1 MSRTKSFSEIV
12 RSLVE
17 RLRLSQP
24 SLDTKPGTVSRDLF
38 IDIQADELQKIY
50 SLISLI
56 SQKQSL
62 ATASGR
68 DLDRLAGN
76 FGFSRKSGTPA
87 SGIIILSTD
96 DMTSE
101 IPVPNGMIISAKNGL
116 TFRVVGTYVMTP
128 AEKNRYAGN
137 ANRLRNALDVAGIS
151 DSFAIE
157 VPIESVISGS
167 TGNIGS
173 YQIADVV
180 TNFSLNATNINSFSG
195 GTNLESDNGFK
206 ARFLAS
212 FSGSNTGTSQG
223 YRNAI
228 LGLQGVLDAL
238 VVEPG
243 NSLMLRDGTEV
254 IQLEDS
260 TNRIVQ
266 SGSGGKVDIYV
277 LGSKLQEI
285 SESFIFLNKSPTGN
299 ISDDVNDHILGN
311 FNQDLSLTSE
321 ERRYLAFKNNNLP
334 LQPVSSVNSVIC
346 SDSGILTEAVLDQD
360 GNYVGN
366 YIIVKDLNPDTGGS
380 AFGFDKIKFV
390 NKDKNVSR
398 EVITKFKNNS
408 SDSLVFQDVDD
419 LTSVYE
425 EIQIRSENST
435 VSKVDNSVITLNHK
449 PIIQIN
455 RVVNFSTGEVYVV
468 DNNGIDNT
476 TGLNNSGQIVIKG
489 KSLPSISDKLQV
501 DYIWRKYY
509 IADKEYNRTIN
520 FNYPVPFSDS
530 VNWSI
535 NNGIKTE
542 GSTLIRSASD
552 QNYDLVMDNIISS
565 VDSVYFST
573 AIAREVLSGVGGL
586 YIDVGMDLPLNN
598 VVSILLGN
606 VDVYN
611 TKKSDGYITGKLI
624 FFPSDSGVSLGDQ
637 ISANI
642 NKIEVFD
649 IEDSDG
655 SFVNNTISLSNDLIL
670 QNNGLLS
677 FVDVAFLNGEQAT
690 VKYSAD
696 ISTIV
701 PTSELSSLPISGS
714 ESSNLLLTNNLS
726 ELTSSIQPTSFNF
739 NEDLSINSIQRE
751 GSCQLLVSLSGIPN
765 FGSIKITGTTFERLT
780 LNGFAGNMY
789 DGNILD
795 LKSILKSYLA
805 VNNIPENYFV
815 GRVSS
820 VKIGSQTLD
829 LNNYSIK
836 NNSYDSNV
844 ASSLSSLSDFQVKI
858 PDTSYNNLV
867 SYTSGTTIECVF
879 DLMIPNNSETLF
891 FYSSEDRITEKYF
904 LRISNI
910 SVTSGLRSLSGI
922 LSGSIS
928 ISSFNQPTQGSG
940 YFSDYNFKAPKDGER
955 ISVNYNL
962 NKIIIDSTSAIETVR
977 PITADVIVKEAF
989 SLPADVTGTIVVTS
1003 GFENEQDSIVEN
1015 VSNAISN
1022 LLNTATLGGLIDYSD
1037 LISTGASIQGV
1048 DSIDISLFN
1057 ESGKTGRRSF
1067 LQALDNQNIVA
1078 GIVLFTAVSRRNFR
1092 IS

>member
-50 SLISLI
+50 SLISLV

-62 ATASGR
+62 VTASGR
-68 DLDRLAGN
+68 DLDRLANN
-76 FGFSRKSGTPA
+76 FGFSRKTGTPA
-87 SGIIILSTD
+87 SGLVILSTD
-96 DMTSE
+96 DMTAE
-101 IPVPNGMIISAKNGL
+101 ISIPSGMIISAKNGL
-116 TFRVVGTYVMTP
+116 SFRVVGTYVMTP

-137 ANRLRNALDVAGIS
+137 ANRLRNALDLAGIS

-157 VPIESVISGS
+157 VPVEAVISGT

-173 YQIADVV
+173 YQVADVV
-180 TNFSLNATNINSFSG
+180 TNFSLNVTNINSFSG
-195 GTNLESDNGFK
+195 GTNLESDNAFK
-206 ARFLAS
+206 SRFLAS

-223 YRNAI
+223 YRNAV
-228 LGLQGVLDAL
+228 LGIDGVLDAL

-260 TNRIVQ
+260 SNRIVD
-266 SGSGGKVDIYV
+266 SGTGGKVDIYV
-277 LGSKLQEI
+277 LGTKLQEI

-321 ERRYLAFKNNNLP
+321 ERRYLAFKNGNLP
-334 LQPVSSVNSVIC
+334 LQPVSSVNSIIC
-346 SDSGILTEAVLDQD
+346 SDSGILTEAVLDEN

-366 YIIVKDLNPDTGGS
+366 YIVVKDTNPDTGGS
-380 AFGFDKIKFV
+380 PFGFDKIKFV
-390 NKDKNVSR
+390 NKDKNVIR
-398 EVITKFKNNS
+398 EVVTKFNNNS
-408 SDSLVFQDVDD
+408 SDSLNFQDIDD
-419 LTSVYE
+419 LSAVYE
-425 EIQIRSENST
+425 EIQIRTENSK
-435 VSKVDNSVITLNHK
+435 VSKIDNSIITLNHK
-449 PIIQIN
+449 PVTQIN
-455 RVVNFSTGEVYVV
+455 RIINFSTGEVYVV
-468 DNNGIDNT
+468 DDNGVDEN
-476 TGLNNSGQIVIKG
+476 TGLNQTGEIKIKG
-489 KSLPSISDKLQV
+489 KSLPSVSDKLQV

-509 IADKEYNRTIN
+509 IADKEYNRTTN
-520 FNYPVPFSDS
+520 CNYPVSFSDS

-535 NNGIKTE
+535 NNGIKSE
-542 GSTLIRSASD
+542 KAALVRAASN
-552 QNYDLVMDNIISS
+552 QNYDIVLDNVISS
-565 VDSVYFST
+565 VDSVYYATTIS
-573 AIAREVLSGVGGL
+573 REVLSGVGGL
-586 YIDVGMDLPLNN
+586 YVDVGMDLDLKN
-598 VVSILLGN
+598 VESILLGN

-611 TKKSDGYITGKLI
+611 TKKSDGFTSGKLI
-624 FFPSDSGVSLGDQ
+624 FLPSDSGAFLGDEVVV
-637 ISANI
+637 NI
-642 NKIEVFD
+642 NKVEIFD

-670 QNNGLLS
+670 EKNGLLD
-677 FVDVAFLNGEQAT
+677 FVNIAFLNGEEAT
-690 VKYSAD
+690 IKYSAD
-696 ISTIV
+696 VSSIV
-701 PTSELSSLPISGS
+701 PNTELSNLPLSGTS
-714 ESSNLLLTNNLS
+714 SSNVFLNNDLS
-726 ELTSSIQPTSFNF
+726 ELVGSIQPTSFNF
-739 NEDLSINSIQRE
+739 NDDLSINSIQRE
-751 GSCQLLVSLSGIPN
+751 GSCQLTVSLNGIPN
-765 FGSIKITGTTFERLT
+765 FGSIKITGTTFTRLT
-780 LNGFAGNMY
+780 LSGFAGNVY

-795 LKSILKSYLA
+795 LESLLKAYLEL
-805 VNNIPENYFV
+805 NNIPENYFV
-815 GRVSS
+815 GRVASI
-820 VKIGSQTLD
+820 KIGNETLD
-829 LNNYSIK
+829 LNNYGL
-836 NNSYDSNV
+836 NNNVYDSNV
-844 ASSLSSLSDFQVKI
+844 ASQNTSLTNFEVRV
-858 PDTSYNNLV
+858 PDTSKNNTI
-867 SYTSGTTIECVF
+867 SYTAGSAVECVF
-879 DLMIPNNSETLF
+879 DLVIPSDSETLF

-904 LRISNI
+904 FRVSDI

-928 ISSFNQPTQGSG
+928 ISSFNQPNQGAG
-940 YFSDYNFKAPKDGER
+940 YFADYNFKAPKDGER

-962 NKIIIDSTSAIETVR
+962 NKIILDATSGVEIVR

-989 SLPADVTGTIVVTS
+989 ALPVDVSGTIVIGS
-1003 GFENEQDSIVEN
+1003 GFENEQESIVEN

-1078 GIVLFTAVSRRNFR
+1078 GAVLFTAVSRRNFR